1 MDSIQ
6 SSIPY
11 QWNCSNVWMY
21 PGVRNVSG
29 IIKLLNDCDYIYSK
43 RSRDINFDRTVTF
56 IWIQYLHLNV
66 SFKIESGNWV
76 KHHLLLPVRCDEDTP
91 YTIKGP
97 LYIQYAPE
105 NIIYPSRNK
114 AVCHLSIAQR
124 LAGLWDFISPLR
136 PLPFP
141 SRSDKIKASDESRG
155 RLKGYELDD
164 GESLRWRS
172 VRERA
177 CRPTKFPR
185 FSLNTL
191 FFLPA
196 TFIPLPEPTYRR
208 PGRQSIIRRR
218 SSRDSTAGRK
228 LSRSLICPAPV
239 GPLCCC
245 RSKDRNC
252 LRFSSWNTLA
262 QVFRLSQKSHTFA
275 TVINPTWSRRSFIHE
290 PN

>member
-1 MDSIQ
+1 MFHLKLKVTIEL
-6 SSIPY
+6 
-11 QWNCSNVWMY
+11 N
-21 PGVRNVSG
+21 
-29 IIKLLNDCDYIYSK
+29 IICHYAC
-43 RSRDINFDRTVTF
+43 
-56 IWIQYLHLNV
+56 
-66 SFKIESGNWV
+66 
-76 KHHLLLPVRCDEDTP
+76 VRCDEDTP
-91 YTIKGP
+91 LRSA
-97 LYIQYAPE
+97 LYSICPE
-105 NIIYPSRNK
+105 SIICPTRNK
-114 AVCHLSIAQR
+114 AVYHLSIAQH
-124 LAGLWDFISPLR
+124 LAGLWDFVSPLR

-141 SRSDKIKASDESRG
+141 SCSDKIKANDESRG

-164 GESLRWRS
+164 RESLRWRF

-196 TFIPLPEPTYRR
+196 TFIPLPEPKYRR

-252 LRFSSWNTLA
+252 LRVSSWNTLA
-262 QVFRLSQKSHTFA
+262 QVFRPYSRKNHIRSLRS
-275 TVINPTWSRRSFIHE
+275 VIRRDPAGHLYMNRFNRLIL
-290 PN
+290 